1 MKEFIEIE
9 VEVDL
14 ESVVEDSQEKDDALQ
29 MLNYRLKK
37 KRSQA
42 EEEFEKKYVDLKVEF
57 EKELDKIWKE

>member
-14 ESVVEDSQEKDDALQ
+14 ESIVEDSQEKDDALQ

-37 KRSQA
+37 KRRQA
-42 EEEFEKKYVDLKVEF
+42 EEEFEKKYDDLKVEF

>member
-1 MKEFIEIE
+1 MKDFIEFE

-14 ESVVEDSQEKDDALQ
+14 ESIVEDSQEKGDALQ

-42 EEEFEKKYVDLKVEF
+42 EEEFKRKYDDLKVEF
-57 EKELDKIWKE
+57 ERELDKIWKG

>member
-1 MKEFIEIE
+1 MKDFIEVE

-14 ESVVEDSQEKDDALQ
+14 ESIVEDSQEKGDALQ

-42 EEEFEKKYVDLKVEF
+42 EEEFKRKYDDLKVEF
-57 EKELDKIWKE
+57 EKELDKIWKG

>member
-42 EEEFEKKYVDLKVEF
+42 EEEFEKKYDDLKVEF